1 MQRVTECELIGPT
14 LPAQEVAD
22 PLSSQPI
29 ISESLETFT
38 SLLHTTLDGFH
49 FIFAGTDGGE
59 LFQVWDI
66 VVITDLLERVFEVLR
81 VVLTVAVAIHYAV
94 MSTYTTK
101 IITAHLTHFIPKGF
115 VVITTMY
122 GVQNHRSRLER

>member
-1 MQRVTECELIGPT
+1 MQSATECELIGPT

-66 VVITDLLERVFEVLR
+66 MDLLERIFLPPFLLSSLPSPPSLPLLSSLSP
-81 VVLTVAVAIHYAV
+81 LTVRH
-94 MSTYTTK
+94 S
-101 IITAHLTHFIPKGF
+101 
-115 VVITTMY
+115 
-122 GVQNHRSRLER
+122 